1 MAAVINTFGPAVIVM
16 AASLCVAIGSAWAAP
31 KVSEKELTLAKHYVL
46 AGCIFDRYP
55 GTPLANEA
63 DAWAAALVEDGSLP
77 AEAYL
82 ALTKLAKSAPV
93 PKATQNGVVM
103 RLENCV
109 DFVESSAVVV
119 KIKHIMER

>member
-1 MAAVINTFGPAVIVM
+1 MAAVINTGSAVIVM
-16 AASLCVAIGSAWAAP
+16 AASLCVAAIGSAWAAP

-55 GTPLANEA
+55 NTALANEA

-109 DFVESSAVVV
+109 DFVESSAVVA
-119 KIKHIMER
+119 KIKHIVRR